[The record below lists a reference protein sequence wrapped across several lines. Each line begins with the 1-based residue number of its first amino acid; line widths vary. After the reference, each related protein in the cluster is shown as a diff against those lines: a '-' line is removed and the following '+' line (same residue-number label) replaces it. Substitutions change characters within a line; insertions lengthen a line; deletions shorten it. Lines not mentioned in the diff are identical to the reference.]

1 MKIKKNY
8 ILSPGPTAIPSEI
21 SLAGA
26 LPMIHH
32 RTPQFQKVIKE
43 VAEGLKYFFV
53 TENPVYFVPS
63 SGTGMMEMAIA
74 NLTSPGETI
83 LVVEGGKFG
92 ERWSSIGQAFHC
104 NVIPIKIEYG
114 KAIQPAQIEEALKNN
129 PEAKGVFTQLSETS
143 TGCVYDIEAIGKV
156 VSKTEALFV
165 VDGISGLGA
174 EPCYPD
180 QWGVDC
186 IITGS
191 QKGVMLPPG
200 LGFISVSPK
209 AWKKIEQSKNPR
221 FYFDLKSYK
230 KALQSDDSPY
240 TPAISL
246 LFQLQEAL
254 KIVKSETI
262 EGVGTRHGWLA
273 NATRLGV
280 QALNLELFA
289 ERPGNIL
296 TAVKVPAGLD
306 GEKIV
311 KMMRDD
317 LGVTIAGGQGEMKGK
332 VLRIAHLGYVDRFD
346 VLVGISALEIAMK
359 RLGASV
365 KLGTGL
371 AAVQEALWQDPKGG
385 L

>member
-1 MKIKKNY
+1 M
-8 ILSPGPTAIPSEI
+8 
-21 SLAGA
+21 
-26 LPMIHH
+26 
-32 RTPQFQKVIKE
+32 
-43 VAEGLKYFFV
+43 
-53 TENPVYFVPS
+53 
-63 SGTGMMEMAIA
+63 
-74 NLTSPGETI
+74 
-83 LVVEGGKFG
+83 
-92 ERWSSIGQAFHC
+92 
-104 NVIPIKIEYG
+104 
-114 KAIQPAQIEEALKNN
+114 
-129 PEAKGVFTQLSETS
+129 
-143 TGCVYDIEAIGKV
+143 
-156 VSKTEALFV
+156 
-165 VDGISGLGA
+165 
-174 EPCYPD
+174 
-180 QWGVDC
+180 
-186 IITGS
+186 
-191 QKGVMLPPG
+191 
-200 LGFISVSPK
+200 
-209 AWKKIEQSKNPR
+209 
-221 FYFDLKSYK
+221 
-230 KALQSDDSPY
+230 
-240 TPAISL
+240 
-246 LFQLQEAL
+246 L

-262 EGVGTRHGWLA
+262 EGVWARHGWLA